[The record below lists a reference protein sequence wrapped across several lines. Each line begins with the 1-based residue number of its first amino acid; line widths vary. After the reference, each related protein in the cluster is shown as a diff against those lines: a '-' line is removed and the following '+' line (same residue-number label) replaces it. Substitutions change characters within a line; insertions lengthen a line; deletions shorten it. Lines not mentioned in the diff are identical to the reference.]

1 MYFQSRR
8 ARTYA
13 QRFAGIGGGSVSP
26 TLASL
31 HTIGDGAD
39 GTIQTLKMMRTE
51 ALKALTDP
59 QQIVRLTVLDLC
71 ADLEQRDWFG
81 QVEAMHA
88 FVRDCI
94 RYMPDPADLELL
106 QTPQKTLE
114 FGQGDCDDQSM
125 LLASMLKC
133 ADHPARFI
141 AVGFDGGPFSHV
153 LCDTKIGADWV
164 PCETI
169 IPVPL
174 GWFPDGVTKSYILDV

>member
-1 MYFQSRR
+1 MYLPSRR

-13 QRFAGIGGGSVSP
+13 QRFAGLSGGPVTP

-31 HTIGDGAD
+31 HTIGDGSA

-51 ALKALTDP
+51 ALKSLLDP
-59 QQIVRLTVLDLC
+59 QQIVRLTVLELC
-71 ADLEQRDWFG
+71 QDVAPRDWLG
-81 QVEAMHA
+81 QVEALHE
-88 FVRDCI
+88 FVRDNI
-94 RYMPDPADLELL
+94 RYMPDPADIELL

-125 LLASMLKC
+125 LLAAMLKC

-169 IPVPL
+169 VQVPL
-174 GWFPDGVTKSYILDV
+174 GWFPEGVTKSYILDV

>member
-1 MYFQSRR
+1 MYLPSRR
-8 ARTYA
+8 ARNYA
-13 QRFAGIGGGSVSP
+13 QRFAGMGGIVTP
-26 TLASL
+26 TLATL
-31 HTIGDGAD
+31 HTIGNGAD
-39 GTIQTLKMMRTE
+39 GTIQTLKMMRAE
-51 ALKALTDP
+51 ALKALTGP

-71 ADLEQRDWFG
+71 SDLDSRDWLG
-81 QVEAMHA
+81 QVAAMHA

-114 FGQGDCDDQSM
+114 FGQGGCDDQSM

-153 LCDTKIGADWV
+153 LCDTK
-164 PCETI
+164 
-169 IPVPL
+169 
-174 GWFPDGVTKSYILDV
+174 